1 MLVRPPPTSRRVPTC
16 RHGRFGIAKKA
27 RSKGAAR
34 ELRWRRV
41 MLRITTT
48 KRPDGT
54 TVGLEGRLAG
64 PWVDELRA
72 CWRSLAATGDARAIR
87 IDLDA
92 VTFIDTG
99 GKALLWA
106 MHEQG
111 ALLTAAGCMT
121 RAILEEIEKNAQGR
135 GGRSTVEKGDD

>member
-1 MLVRPPPTSRRVPTC
+1 
-16 RHGRFGIAKKA
+16 
-27 RSKGAAR
+27 
-34 ELRWRRV
+34 

-72 CWRSLAATGDARAIR
+72 CWRSLAATGDACAIR

-135 GGRSTVEKGDD
+135 GGRSSVEKGDD

>member
-1 MLVRPPPTSRRVPTC
+1 
-16 RHGRFGIAKKA
+16 
-27 RSKGAAR
+27 
-34 ELRWRRV
+34 

-48 KRPDGT
+48 IRPDGS

-72 CWRSLAATGDARAIR
+72 CWRSLAATGDVRAIR

-92 VTFIDTG
+92 VTFIDTA

-111 ALLTAAGCMT
+111 AVLTATGCMT
-121 RAILEEIEKNAQGR
+121 RAILEEIGKNAHER
-135 GGRSTVEKGDD
+135 GGTTVDNGGD

>member
-1 MLVRPPPTSRRVPTC
+1 
-16 RHGRFGIAKKA
+16 
-27 RSKGAAR
+27 
-34 ELRWRRV
+34 

-72 CWRSLAATGDARAIR
+72 CWRSLVATGDARAIR

-92 VTFIDTG
+92 VTFIDTA

-111 ALLTAAGCMT
+111 AVLTATGCMT
-121 RAILEEIEKNAQGR
+121 RAILEEIGRNARER
-135 GGRSTVEKGDD
+135 GGRTTAENGGD

>member
-1 MLVRPPPTSRRVPTC
+1 
-16 RHGRFGIAKKA
+16 
-27 RSKGAAR
+27 
-34 ELRWRRV
+34 

-72 CWRSLAATGDARAIR
+72 CWRSLAATGDACAIR

-106 MHEQG
+106 VHEPG
-111 ALLTAAGCMT
+111 GLLTAAGCMARALHGEVGKT
-121 RAILEEIEKNAQGR
+121 RQGG
-135 GGRSTVEKGDD
+135 GGRA